1 MLINH
6 ASLADSGASS
16 PAARQL
22 MDSGFAI
29 IRGAASSELI
39 GRIHADLDPRY
50 AATPFC
56 EGGFYGARTKRF
68 GRLLIRSAH
77 MADLVT
83 NPAILALAE
92 VALGNWCDR
101 IQLNLAQAIE
111 LHPGALA
118 QFPHRDQDMW
128 QGALGEVE
136 YLVNVMWPLTSFTA
150 ENGGTIIWPH
160 SHGVEALVEEPKE
173 APIVA
178 EAEPGDAIVFLGSTL
193 HGAGA
198 NNSGAVRRGVIVS
211 YCLGWLKP
219 YENQWLA
226 YPPEIARTFSP
237 DLSALAGYAQHR
249 PNLGNFEGQCP
260 SILFRGYPE
269 DPVAAVDA
277 LRPDQ
282 QALLADYIAAQR
294 PEREGGRG
302 GGALAA

>member
-1 MLINH
+1 MIN
-6 ASLADSGASS
+6 
-16 PAARQL
+16 PAALDASAARSASGHEL
-22 MDSGFAI
+22 MDQGYTI
-29 IRGAASSELI
+29 LRGAVSPSLI
-39 GRIHADLDPRY
+39 GDVAADLGPRY

-56 EGGFYGARTKRF
+56 EGGFYGERTKRF
-68 GRLLIRSAH
+68 GRLLIRSLH
-77 MADLVT
+77 MADLVM
-83 NPAILALAE
+83 NSEVLDLAE
-92 VALGNWCDR
+92 LALGNWCDR

-128 QGALGEVE
+128 QGALGDVE
-136 YLVNVMWPLTSFTA
+136 YLVNVMWPLTPFTE
-150 ENGGTIIWPH
+150 ENGATLIWPR

-178 EAEPGDAIVFLGSTL
+178 CAEPGDAIVFLGSTL
-193 HGAGA
+193 HGAGE
-198 NNSGAVRRGVIVS
+198 NRSLGARRGIIVS

-226 YPPEIARTFSP
+226 YPPEIARDFTP
-237 DLSALAGYAQHR
+237 ELAALAGYAQHR

-260 SILFRGYPE
+260 SVLFGGYPDE
-269 DPVAAVDA
+269 PLAAVDA

-282 QALLADYIAAQR
+282 SALLADYVAAQR
-294 PEREGGRG
+294 PVGEGERG